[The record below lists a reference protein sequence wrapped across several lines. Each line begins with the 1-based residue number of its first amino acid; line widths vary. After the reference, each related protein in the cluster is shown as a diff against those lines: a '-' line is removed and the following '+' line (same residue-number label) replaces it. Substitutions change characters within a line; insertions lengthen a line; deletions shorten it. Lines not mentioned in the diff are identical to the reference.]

1 MATFLGVMT
10 CLGDESATDQTFNF
24 VVTNRFG
31 QNILLIGPEKKDIR
45 IGVLGKTFT
54 PANTSA
60 AERVRWPVGK
70 WTTTTC
76 PPYDPT
82 RVQWEYMLV
91 LTDDGKVTFEEQ
103 EHTIEYA
110 ADLRTVVR
118 DWKLSRVLLLI
129 GTWESTGDK
138 QGKIHFTKRKEGKP
152 N

>member
-1 MATFLGVMT
+1 MKRITLSMACAMATFLGVMT

-54 PANTSA
+54 SANTSA

-76 PPYDPT
+76 PPDTPSY
-82 RVQWEYMLV
+82 
-91 LTDDGKVTFEEQ
+91 
-103 EHTIEYA
+103 
-110 ADLRTVVR
+110 LRPR
-118 DWKLSRVLLLI
+118 NRILLREI
-129 GTWESTGDK
+129 
-138 QGKIHFTKRKEGKP
+138 
-152 N
+152 